1 MMKTITYK
9 QITEKDL
16 SEYEA
21 FMLPMIYEE
30 LLQQS
35 CIEENYIALA
45 AIDEDTS
52 LGVVIAEPE
61 DGGDINLL
69 SIWTAMD
76 RRREG
81 IASGLLQKMTEVARA
96 LYKWDDGQ
104 YGDDI
109 TLKTMYCL
117 DDRYRKIYEA
127 WLEKNGF
134 TDFMVM
140 RDETEDRPDICG
152 ATAEIHFYRW

>member
-45 AIDEDTS
+45 AIDEDTP

>member
-1 MMKTITYK
+1 MKTITYK
-9 QITEKDL
+9 QITEKNL

-117 DDRYRKIYEA
+117 EDRYRKIYEA

>member
-45 AIDEDTS
+45 AIEEDTS

-140 RDETEDRPDICG
+140 RDETGDRPDICG

>member
-81 IASGLLQKMTEVARA
+81 IASGLLHKMTEVARA
-96 LYKWDDGQ
+96 PYKWDDGQ

>member
-45 AIDEDTS
+45 AIDEDTA
-52 LGVVIAEPE
+52 LGVVIAELE

>member
-9 QITEKDL
+9 QITEKNL

-117 DDRYRKIYEA
+117 EDRYRKIYEA

>member
-1 MMKTITYK
+1 MKTITYK

-45 AIDEDTS
+45 AIDEDTA
-52 LGVVIAEPE
+52 LGVVIAELE

>member
-1 MMKTITYK
+1 MMKMITYK

-45 AIDEDTS
+45 AIDEDTPF
-52 LGVVIAEPE
+52 GVVIAEPE

>member
-45 AIDEDTS
+45 AIDEDTA

>member
-1 MMKTITYK
+1 MMKMITYK

-45 AIDEDTS
+45 AIDEDTA

>member
-45 AIDEDTS
+45 AIEEDTS

-81 IASGLLQKMTEVARA
+81 IASGLLQKMTEVVRA